1 MRERLIRGPGSTNQ
15 TLVSQHGT
23 PYQAGTYNMDVD
35 FTEDYPFK
43 PPVVR
48 SLSRVHFETDG
59 FELILSRMCHQLKF
73 TTKMYHPNIDS
84 DGK

>member
-1 MRERLIRGPGSTNQ
+1 MRERLIREPGSTHL

-23 PYQAGTYNMDVD
+23 PYQAGTYYMDVD

-48 SLSRVHFETDG
+48 SLSRVHFETDDI
-59 FELILSRMCHQLKF
+59 ELILSRMCQQLKF